1 MVNTSKV
8 IIKEACECDAIGL
21 ALYWVCDMIRAKIE
35 KINDKTWDEAWN
47 CGYNSGCREGRLDG
61 LYDAAVKKYITPEEF
76 NELIKKN

>member
-1 MVNTSKV
+1 
-8 IIKEACECDAIGL
+8 
-21 ALYWVCDMIRAKIE
+21 MIRAKIE

-76 NELIKKN
+76 NELIKEN